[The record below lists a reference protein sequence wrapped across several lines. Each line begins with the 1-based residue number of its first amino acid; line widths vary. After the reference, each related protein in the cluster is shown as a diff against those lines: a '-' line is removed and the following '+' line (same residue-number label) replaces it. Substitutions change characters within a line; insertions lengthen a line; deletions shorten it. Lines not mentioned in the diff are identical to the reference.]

1 MIHTC
6 TGSASM
12 KKLSVFIFFV
22 FVLLQSSVSLAQE
35 TSGGLEGWIHTA
47 GKKPVEGA
55 AVALTHIP
63 SGTHYAQAT
72 TKDGHYYFSNIRVG
86 GPYQL
91 LVTHVGL
98 KKADTVIARITL
110 GDALVVNLQ
119 MQEDAASLTAVTVT
133 ASSSKSKSMPVGTG
147 EHISRQV
154 VQNMPTISRSLTDI
168 TKVVPQAS
176 KDNSFAGTN
185 FRYNNV
191 TLDGAINNDA
201 IGFSPSSGGQTG
213 TSNMPGSSTR
223 TNPVSLD
230 AIEDMQVY
238 LSPFDIKIGNFTGGS
253 INAVTRSGSNEVH
266 GSVYF
271 FGRNASLTGPD
282 RTGTEKEKKLP
293 SSFYDLQTGARIG
306 FPLIRNKLFFFTNL
320 EFTER
325 REPVQQVAGSPGSNN
340 ILSYDDA
347 VNIAGRAKDHYGF
360 DAGTHQ
366 LSNTYSR
373 SKKFFNRLDWN
384 IDARN
389 QLVIRNNTVLSEA
402 FHLERDQFNFRF
414 SSIGFKQV
422 NNQSS
427 TVFDLKSKINNRISN
442 NLIIGYT
449 SIHDYREPSARA
461 DFPQV
466 QIVGRTPGSTIFF
479 GTDREASIFNLKQ
492 RTLEITDNMT
502 IRAGKHTITVGTHN
516 EMYNIDYGFVNSWNG
531 RVTYQSIEDF
541 LTNKPQRV
549 QGNFNF
555 FNNSSDHLYNN
566 PPASFRVNFLSVYA
580 QDEIRISPRFKV
592 TPGIRLDWTQIPDKA
607 PLSSR
612 TKDAFRD
619 PYFGKTYTYTPL
631 GQISQEYLSK
641 PLVSPRIGFRAE
653 LNESRTLVLRGGAG
667 IFTGRIPLAWIG
679 YAYYNTGNSFGSIDL
694 RTNGIPPSPFQ
705 PGTDPLQRPQGSA
718 YEGIAAFAHQQ
729 GRVVNDPNAGQTQ
742 IDVID
747 NNFVMPSVLR
757 NSLALDFTDQLGFTY
772 TLEGIFTKTIKDVK
786 FLQINLRDNPTWYA
800 YDTAANLRKQPIY
813 SGSSDPRLANA
824 YLLTNT
830 SKGYRFSITGR
841 VARKF
846 SNGFHFSTAYTY
858 GQSKDISNGI
868 RNSMESNW
876 QLNQALNPNE
886 PSLAWS
892 NFDVRHRIIT
902 LAGFDRAWSD
912 RWRTVVSI
920 FFSAQSGSPFTYGFV
935 NFTPQNTPQQVS
947 LAYIPAKGETVNFF
961 SNVYSADGVTVIRTA
976 EEQAR
981 AFDHLIDNDKYL
993 RKRRGNFTE
1002 RNAGRTPWNV
1012 NADLH
1017 LAQELSLFT
1026 SRPKNQRHTITLTLD
1041 IINFTNLLNKDW
1053 GWVYF
1058 SPNTYNSTASIGL
1071 QPYIP
1076 ARNAQGYP
1084 LYQFTDPGK
1093 PYSID
1098 PLASRWQMQAGVRY
1112 SF

>member
-1 MIHTC
+1 MKHTY
-6 TGSASM
+6 TGS
-12 KKLSVFIFFV
+12 IFRQLTLF
-22 FVLLQSSVSLAQE
+22 FLLAILLFQSSTLSAQE
-35 TSGGLEGWIHTA
+35 TSGALEGWINTA
-47 GKKPVEGA
+47 GSKPVEGA
-55 AVALTHIP
+55 AITLTHIP
-63 SGTHYAQAT
+63 SGTRYAQASQR
-72 TKDGHYYFSNIRVG
+72 DGHYYFGNLRIG
-86 GPYQL
+86 GPFRL
-91 LVTHVGL
+91 EATHVGL
-98 KKADTVIARITL
+98 KKTDTIIARITL
-110 GDALVVNLQ
+110 GDAQVVNLK
-119 MQEDAASLTAVTVT
+119 MLEEASALTAVTVT
-133 ASSSKSKSMPVGTG
+133 ATASKSKAMPVGSG
-147 EHISRQV
+147 EHISRQI

-176 KDNSFAGTN
+176 KDNSFGGTN

-191 TLDGAINNDA
+191 TLDGAVNNDA
-201 IGFSPSSGGQTG
+201 IGFSPSLGGQTG

-271 FGRNASLTGPD
+271 YGRNASLVGVDQTN
-282 RTGTEKEKKLP
+282 TEKSNKLP
-293 SSFYDLQTGARIG
+293 SSFHDLQTGFRIG
-306 FPLIRNKLFFFTNL
+306 FPLIKNKLFFFTNM
-320 EFTER
+320 EITDR
-325 REPVQQVAGSPGSNN
+325 KEPVQQVAGSAGSDR
-340 ILSYDDA
+340 ILSLADA
-347 VNIAGRAKDHYGF
+347 EAIVAHSKSRYNF
-360 DAGTHQ
+360 DPGEHQ
-366 LSNTYSR
+366 VFNSNARSR
-373 SKKFFNRLDWN
+373 KFFNRLDWN
-384 IDARN
+384 IDANN

-402 FHLERDQFNFRF
+402 FQMERDQLNFRF
-414 SSIGFKQV
+414 SSIGYKQV

-427 TVFDLKSKINNRISN
+427 TVIDLKTKFNNRISN
-442 NLIIGYT
+442 NLILGFT
-449 SIHDYREPSARA
+449 TIHDYREPGSRS

-492 RTLEITDNMT
+492 RTFELTNNFNVRT
-502 IRAGKHTITVGTHN
+502 GKHNLTFGTHN
-516 EMYNIDYGFVNSWNG
+516 ELYNIDYGFVNSWNG

-541 LTNKPQRV
+541 LGNKPQRV

-555 FNNSSDHLYNN
+555 FNNTREHLYNN

-592 TPGIRLDWTQIPDKA
+592 TPGIRLDWAYIPDKA
-607 PLSSR
+607 PLSGR
-612 TKDAFRD
+612 TQNALRD

-631 GQISQEYLSK
+631 GEISQKYLSK
-641 PLVSPRIGFRAE
+641 PLASPRIGFRAE
-653 LNESRTLVLRGGAG
+653 LNESRTVVLRGGSG

-679 YAYYNTGNSFGSIDL
+679 YAYYNTGNEFGSIDM
-694 RTNGIPPSPFQ
+694 RTNGVPPSPFI
-705 PGTDPLQRPQGSA
+705 PGTDPLLRPQDSPYA
-718 YEGIAAFAHQQ
+718 GIAAFAHQQ
-729 GRVVNDPNAGQTQ
+729 GRVVDDANAGQTQ

-757 NSLALDFTDQLGFTY
+757 NSLALDYTDKFGFTY
-772 TLEGIFTKTIKDVK
+772 TLEAIYTKTLKDVK
-786 FLQINLRDNPTWYA
+786 FQQINLRDNPSWYA
-800 YDTAANLRKQPIY
+800 YDSAAALRKQPIY
-813 SGSSDPRLANA
+813 SGSTDSRLANA

-830 SKGYRFSITGR
+830 SKGFRYSITGR

-846 SNGFHFSTAYTY
+846 SNGFNFSVAYTY

-876 QLNQALNPNE
+876 QLNQALNPND
-886 PSLAWS
+886 PALSWS
-892 NFDVRHRIIT
+892 NFDVRHRVIALT
-902 LAGFDRAWSD
+902 GFDRQWSD
-912 RWRTVVSI
+912 RWRTVVSV

-935 NFTPQNTPQQVS
+935 NYTPQNTPQQVS

-961 SNVYSADGVTVIRTA
+961 TNIYAADGVTVIRTA
-976 EEQAR
+976 DEQAN
-981 AFDHLIDNDKYL
+981 AFDQFIDNNKYL
-993 RKRRGNFTE
+993 RKRRGDFTE
-1002 RNAGRTPWNV
+1002 RNAGRTPWNI

-1017 LAQELSLFT
+1017 IAQELSLFT
-1026 SRPKNQRHTITLTLD
+1026 SRPRSQRHTITLSLD
-1041 IINFTNLLNKDW
+1041 IVNLTNLLNKEW

-1084 LYQFTDPGK
+1084 LYQFIDPGK
-1093 PYSID
+1093 PYAID
-1098 PLASRWQMQAGVRY
+1098 ALASRWQMQFGVRY